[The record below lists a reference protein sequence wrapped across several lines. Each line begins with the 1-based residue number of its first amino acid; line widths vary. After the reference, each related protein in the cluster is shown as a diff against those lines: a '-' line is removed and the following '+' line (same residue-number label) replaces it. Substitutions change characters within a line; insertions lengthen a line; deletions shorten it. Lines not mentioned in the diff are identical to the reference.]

1 MSEASGLTLAGF
13 RDLFGGAGLAWVLLK
28 QACLSSAREYLRCTG
43 PDYSGEVKDH
53 FYGNRRG
60 TCVGRRVYLPMCITQ
75 DSLFLLISYTG
86 LVFFGDSL
94 GVELVHLLS
103 PEE

>member
-1 MSEASGLTLAGF
+1 MAQVLLKHVCRAPGNI
-13 RDLFGGAGLAWVLLK
+13 RGAPDRIIQGRLKITFMEIGEGLAWD
-28 QACLSSAREYLRCTG
+28 A
-43 PDYSGEVKDH
+43 
-53 FYGNRRG
+53 
-60 TCVGRRVYLPMCITQ
+60 RVYLPMCITQ

>member
-1 MSEASGLTLAGF
+1 MEI
-13 RDLFGGAGLAWVLLK
+13 
-28 QACLSSAREYLRCTG
+28 
-43 PDYSGEVKDH
+43 GEGH
-53 FYGNRRG
+53 A
-60 TCVGRRVYLPMCITQ
+60 RVYLPMCITQ